1 MSYVG
6 AAQAAECRA
15 LLGSA
20 LELLQRDPNIPSDVL
35 VVAGNIAAA
44 IGALFEAER
53 ASSEVDGKACVKHAM
68 SSLSQTMALL
78 QDVKVHH
85 EGIAASTQSLARV
98 MSKLY
103 PLVQRPSHPQPSGP
117 AEQRPSAGQPA
128 APPLDTRADRADAGG
143 HHGHG
148 GGAAPTRA
156 GWKPAPAPAQ
166 NAAPSA
172 GAPAPAPARAGAA
185 ARVAG
190 RAPHTSTA
198 PRQKIE
204 ANVGATTESNFF
216 VGFSGEIAEGGVF
229 VATYA
234 TFPVGTAIETLVTLP
249 GNYQFTAPGWVRFVR
264 DPMDMDSEPGIGISF
279 DELRTEQREL
289 ILRFVRKRSPLFYD
303 D

>member
-35 VVAGNIAAA
+35 TVAGNIAAA
-44 IGALFEAER
+44 IGALFEAEK
-53 ASSEVDGKACVKHAM
+53 ASSDVDGKACVKHGM

-85 EGIAASTQSLARV
+85 EGIAASTQAIARV

-103 PLVQRPSHPQPSGP
+103 PLMQRPSQPQSSGAHSP
-117 AEQRPSAGQPA
+117 GATEQRVSAGRADQPA
-128 APPLDTRADRADAGG
+128 AAREAHA
-143 HHGHG
+143 
-148 GGAAPTRA
+148 GAANAREGSKQA
-156 GWKPAPAPAQ
+156 AAAQGKERVGAVLVSPAAVH
-166 NAAPSA
+166 AAV
-172 GAPAPAPARAGAA
+172 PARAVGAA
-185 ARVAG
+185 KAAG
-190 RAPHTSTA
+190 RAFA
-198 PRQKIE
+198 GPRHKIE

-234 TFPVGTAIETLVTLP
+234 TFPVGTAMETLVTLP
-249 GNYQFTAPGWVRFVR
+249 GNYQFTAPGVVRFVR
-264 DPMDMDSEPGIGISF
+264 DPMDMDSEPGVGIGFETLST
-279 DELRTEQREL
+279 DHREL
-289 ILRFVRKRSPLFYD
+289 ILRFVRKRSPMFYED
-303 D
+303 

>member
-15 LLGSA
+15 LLGNA
-20 LELLQRDPNIPSDVL
+20 LELLQRDPNIPNDVL
-35 VVAGNIAAA
+35 AVAGNIAAA
-44 IGALFEAER
+44 IGALFEAEK
-53 ASSEVDGKACVKHAM
+53 ASSDVDGKACVKHGM

-85 EGIAASTQSLARV
+85 EGIAATTQSIARV

-103 PLVQRPSHPQPSGP
+103 PLMQRPSQPQTSG
-117 AEQRPSAGQPA
+117 ASEQRVPPAARVEQPA
-128 APPLDTRADRADAGG
+128 AAPVAHAGAAKARDGSTQGQERAAPAVQPAAAPA
-143 HHGHG
+143 
-148 GGAAPTRA
+148 AAPTR
-156 GWKPAPAPAQ
+156 
-166 NAAPSA
+166 
-172 GAPAPAPARAGAA
+172 GAA
-185 ARVAG
+185 AAKPAARAFAG
-190 RAPHTSTA
+190 

-234 TFPVGTAIETLVTLP
+234 TFPVGTAMETLVTLP
-249 GNYQFTAPGWVRFVR
+249 GNYQFTAHGVVRFVR
-264 DPMDMDSEPGIGISF
+264 DPMDMDSEPGIGIGF
-279 DELRTEQREL
+279 EALPTDQREL
-289 ILRFVRKRSPLFYD
+289 ILRFVRKRSPMFYD